1 MYNNITKTRV
11 KDHQAIVRVLNAVS
25 SDGTYKDA
33 NEIAYQLGVLAAWIA
48 REAKNH
54 HNIAVELEQRTE
66 AFKEREL
73 LKKIGKK

>member
-11 KDHQAIVRVLNAVS
+11 KDHQAIVKVLNAVS
-25 SDGTYKDA
+25 SDGTYKDG
-33 NEIAYQLGVLAAWIA
+33 NEVAYQLGVLAAWIA

-54 HNIAVELEQRTE
+54 PNIAMELEQRTE

-73 LKKIGKK
+73 IKKIGKK